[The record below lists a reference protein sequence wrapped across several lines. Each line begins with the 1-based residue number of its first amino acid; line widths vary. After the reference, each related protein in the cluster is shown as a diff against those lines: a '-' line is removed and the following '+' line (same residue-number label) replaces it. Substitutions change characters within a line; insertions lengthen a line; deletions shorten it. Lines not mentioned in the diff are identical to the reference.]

1 MPRHILVVE
10 DEPLIADNI
19 HYALETEGMVAIPC
33 ATLGEA
39 EMHLREQSFDLIVL
53 DVNLPDGNGFDFCRG
68 LRTRQSTPVIFL
80 TARAAEIDRVVGLEI
95 GGDDYLVK
103 PFSPRELTA
112 RIKAVLRRG
121 GSASPSTSQLPPP
134 QQNTPTASNG
144 NFSIDEDR
152 KEILLSGVAL
162 GLSRYE
168 FRLLKVLVER
178 PGRIFSRDELMDRA
192 WDEPDSSTDRTV
204 DAHIKKIRS
213 KIRAA
218 VPGADPIETHRGY
231 GYSLR
236 PTPQ

>member
-1 MPRHILVVE
+1 MPRRILVVE
-10 DEPLIADNI
+10 DEPIISENI
-19 HYALETEGMVAIPC
+19 QYALETEGMTAVPC

-53 DVNLPDGNGFDFCRG
+53 DINLPDGSGFDFCRG
-68 LRTRQSTPVIFL
+68 LRSRQNTPVIFL
-80 TARAAEIDRVVGLEI
+80 TARSAEIDRVVGLEI

-112 RIKAVLRRG
+112 RIKAVLRRF
-121 GSASPSTSQLPPP
+121 TPPAAP
-134 QQNTPTASNG
+134 PAVPEKSRPRETAPP
-144 NFSIDEDR
+144 FRIDEDR
-152 KEILLSGVAL
+152 KEIHYHGEAL

-178 PGRIFSRDELMDRA
+178 PGKIFSRDELMDRA

-213 KIRAA
+213 KIRA
-218 VPGADPIETHRGY
+218 VNSGTDPIETHRGY
-231 GYSLR
+231 GYSLKL
-236 PTPQ
+236 PQP